1 LQFENSEYEEAIK
14 SLLEII
20 QIDRNWNNKAAND
33 LLKQIFSYLGSD
45 NELTI
50 QGRKKLAKIL
60 F

>member
-1 LQFENSEYEEAIK
+1 MQFENSEYEEAIK
-14 SLLEII
+14 TLLEII

-33 LLKQIFSYLGSD
+33 LLKQIFGYLGSD

-50 QGRKKLAKIL
+50 QGRKNLANIL